1 MNTNNT
7 ANLQHDE
14 TVKHKVAE
22 ALLSIDAVSLSPNDP
37 FTWASG
43 LKSPIYCDNRLI
55 VSHPEVR
62 KFISKNLIKL
72 IQENFPEVEVIAGT
86 ATAGIPHAS
95 WVSAVL
101 EKPMVYVRSSPK
113 KHGRGNMIEG
123 IIKPGQKVVIVED
136 LISTGGSSLTCA
148 DALKEAGAE
157 VIGVAAI
164 FSYDLPIAAE
174 NFGKAGLHYATLS
187 NYPALLETALSKNI
201 ISEEER
207 VALTEWNK
215 DPSSWGK

>member
-1 MNTNNT
+1 MMKTNV
-7 ANLQHDE
+7 AHD
-14 TVKHKVAE
+14 VAE
-22 ALLSIDAVSLSPNDP
+22 ALLSIDAVSLSPQKP

-55 VSHPEVR
+55 VSYPQVR
-62 KFISKNLIKL
+62 KFISKNLIEL
-72 IQENFPEVEVIAGT
+72 IREKFPEAEVVAGT

-136 LISTGGSSLTCA
+136 LISTGGSSITCA
-148 DALKEAGAE
+148 HALREAGAD
-157 VIGVAAI
+157 VLGVAAI
-164 FSYDLPIAAE
+164 FSYELPIADE
-174 NFGKAGLHYATLS
+174 NFERENLRHATLS
-187 NYPALLETALSKNI
+187 NYPALVETALEKNI
-201 ISEEER
+201 INEEER
-207 VALTEWNK
+207 LALTEWNK

>member
-1 MNTNNT
+1 MIK
-7 ANLQHDE
+7 QD
-14 TVKHKVAE
+14 VAE
-22 ALLSIDAVSLSPNDP
+22 ALLSINAVSLSPNEP

-43 LKSPIYCDNRLI
+43 IKSPIYCDNRLI
-55 VSHPEVR
+55 VSYPEVR

-72 IQENFPEVEVIAGT
+72 IQEQFPEVEVIAGT

-123 IIKPGQKVVIVED
+123 IIQPGQKVVIVED
-136 LISTGGSSLTCA
+136 LISTGGSSITCA
-148 DALKEAGAE
+148 HALREAGAD

-164 FSYDLPIAAE
+164 FSYELPIAAE
-174 NFGKAGLHYATLS
+174 NFGKEDIRYATLS
-187 NYPALLETALSKNI
+187 NYPALLETALAKDI
-201 ISEEER
+201 ITEEER
-207 VALTEWNK
+207 IALTE
-215 DPSSWGK
+215 

>member
-1 MNTNNT
+1 MIKN
-7 ANLQHDE
+7 E
-14 TVKHKVAE
+14 VAK
-22 ALLSIDAVSLSPNDP
+22 ALLSINAVSLSPNDP

-43 LKSPIYCDNRLI
+43 IKSPIYCDNRLI
-55 VSHPEVR
+55 VSYPEVR
-62 KFISKNLIKL
+62 KFISKNLIQL
-72 IQENFPEVEVIAGT
+72 IKEQFPDVEVIAGT

-123 IIKPGQKVVIVED
+123 IIQPGQKVVIVED
-136 LISTGGSSLTCA
+136 LISTGGSSITCA
-148 DALKEAGAE
+148 HALREAGAE

-164 FSYDLPIAAE
+164 FSYELPIAAE
-174 NFGKAGLHYATLS
+174 NFEREGIRYATLS
-187 NYPALLETALSKNI
+187 NYPALLETALNKNI
-201 ISEEER
+201 INETER

-215 DPSSWGK
+215 DPGNWGK

>member
-1 MNTNNT
+1 MIK
-7 ANLQHDE
+7 QD
-14 TVKHKVAE
+14 VAE
-22 ALLSIDAVSLSPNDP
+22 ALLSIDAVSLSPNEP

-43 LKSPIYCDNRLI
+43 IKSPIYCDNRLI
-55 VSHPEVR
+55 VSYPEVR

-72 IQENFPEVEVIAGT
+72 IQEKFPEAEVIAGT

-123 IIKPGQKVVIVED
+123 IVKPGQKVVIVED
-136 LISTGGSSLTCA
+136 LISTGGSSITCA
-148 DALKEAGAE
+148 HALREAGAD

-164 FSYDLPIAAE
+164 FSYELPIAAE
-174 NFGKAGLHYATLS
+174 NFEKEGLRYATLS
-187 NYPALLETALSKNI
+187 NYPALLETALAKNI
-201 ISEEER
+201 INETER
-207 VALTEWNK
+207 TALTEWNK
-215 DPSSWGK
+215 DPGNWGK

>member
-1 MNTNNT
+1 MIK
-7 ANLQHDE
+7 QD
-14 TVKHKVAE
+14 VAE
-22 ALLSIDAVSLSPNDP
+22 ALLSINAVSLSPNEP

-43 LKSPIYCDNRLI
+43 IKSPIYCDNRLI
-55 VSHPEVR
+55 VSYPTVR

-72 IQENFPEVEVIAGT
+72 IEEKFPEAEVVAGT

-136 LISTGGSSLTCA
+136 LISTGGSSITCA
-148 DALKEAGAE
+148 HALREAGAE
-157 VIGVAAI
+157 VLGVAAI
-164 FSYDLPIAAE
+164 FSYELPIAAE
-174 NFGKAGLHYATLS
+174 NFEKEGLRHATLS
-187 NYPALLETALSKNI
+187 NYPALLETALAKKI
-201 ISEEER
+201 INEEER

-215 DPSSWGK
+215 DPGNWGK

>member
-1 MNTNNT
+1 MIK
-7 ANLQHDE
+7 QD
-14 TVKHKVAE
+14 VAE
-22 ALLSIDAVSLSPNDP
+22 ALLSINAVSLSPNEP

-43 LKSPIYCDNRLI
+43 IKSPIYCDNRLI
-55 VSHPEVR
+55 VSYPVVR

-72 IQENFPEVEVIAGT
+72 IEEKFPEAEVVAGT

-136 LISTGGSSLTCA
+136 LISTGGSSITCA
-148 DALKEAGAE
+148 HALREAGAE
-157 VIGVAAI
+157 VLGVAAI
-164 FSYDLPIAAE
+164 FSYELPIAAE
-174 NFGKAGLHYATLS
+174 NFEKEGLRYATLS
-187 NYPALLETALSKNI
+187 NYPALLETALAKNI
-201 ISEEER
+201 INEEER
-207 VALTEWNK
+207 IALTEWNK
-215 DPSSWGK
+215 DPGNWGK

>member
-1 MNTNNT
+1 MIK
-7 ANLQHDE
+7 QD
-14 TVKHKVAE
+14 VAE
-22 ALLSIDAVSLSPNDP
+22 ALLSIDAVSLSPNEP

-43 LKSPIYCDNRLI
+43 IKSPIYCDNRLI
-55 VSHPEVR
+55 VSYPEVR

-72 IQENFPEVEVIAGT
+72 IQEKFPEAEVIAGT

-123 IIKPGQKVVIVED
+123 IVKPGQKVVIVED
-136 LISTGGSSLTCA
+136 LISTGGSSITCA
-148 DALKEAGAE
+148 HALREAGAD

-164 FSYDLPIAAE
+164 FSYELPIAAE
-174 NFGKAGLHYATLS
+174 NFEKEGLRYATLS
-187 NYPALLETALSKNI
+187 NYPALLETALAKNI
-201 ISEEER
+201 INEAER
-207 VALTEWNK
+207 TALTEWNK
-215 DPSSWGK
+215 DPGNWGK

>member
-1 MNTNNT
+1 MIK
-7 ANLQHDE
+7 QD
-14 TVKHKVAE
+14 VAE
-22 ALLSIDAVSLSPNDP
+22 ALLSINAVSLSPNEP

-43 LKSPIYCDNRLI
+43 IKSPIYCDNRLI
-55 VSHPEVR
+55 VSYPEVR

-72 IQENFPEVEVIAGT
+72 IQEQFPEVEVIAGT

-123 IIKPGQKVVIVED
+123 IIQPGQKVVIVED
-136 LISTGGSSLTCA
+136 LISTGGSSITCA
-148 DALKEAGAE
+148 HALREAGAD

-164 FSYDLPIAAE
+164 FSYELPIAAE
-174 NFGKAGLHYATLS
+174 NFGKEDIRYATLS
-187 NYPALLETALSKNI
+187 NYPALLETALAKDI
-201 ISEEER
+201 ITEEER
-207 VALTEWNK
+207 IALTEWNK
-215 DPSSWGK
+215 DPGNWGK

>member
-1 MNTNNT
+1 MIK
-7 ANLQHDE
+7 QD
-14 TVKHKVAE
+14 VAE
-22 ALLSIDAVSLSPNDP
+22 ALLSINAVSLSPNEP

-43 LKSPIYCDNRLI
+43 IKSPIYCDNRLI
-55 VSHPEVR
+55 VSYPEVR

-72 IQENFPEVEVIAGT
+72 IQEQFPEVEVIAGT

-123 IIKPGQKVVIVED
+123 IITPGQKVVIVED
-136 LISTGGSSLTCA
+136 LISTGGSSITCA
-148 DALKEAGAE
+148 HALRDAGAD

-164 FSYDLPIAAE
+164 FSYELPIAAE
-174 NFGKAGLHYATLS
+174 NFGKEELRYATLS
-187 NYPALLETALSKNI
+187 NYPALVETALKKNI
-201 ISEEER
+201 ITEEER

-215 DPSSWGK
+215 DPGSWGK

>member
-1 MNTNNT
+1 MIK
-7 ANLQHDE
+7 QD
-14 TVKHKVAE
+14 VAE
-22 ALLSIDAVSLSPNDP
+22 ALLSINAVSLSPNEP

-43 LKSPIYCDNRLI
+43 IKSPIYCDNRLI
-55 VSHPEVR
+55 VSYPEVR

-72 IQENFPEVEVIAGT
+72 IQEKFPEAEVVAGT

-136 LISTGGSSLTCA
+136 LISTGGSSITCA
-148 DALKEAGAE
+148 HALREAGAE
-157 VIGVAAI
+157 VLGVAAI
-164 FSYDLPIAAE
+164 FSYELPIAGE
-174 NFGKAGLHYATLS
+174 NFNKEGLRHATLS
-187 NYPALLETALSKNI
+187 NYPALLETALAKDI
-201 ISEEER
+201 ITEEER
-207 VALTEWNK
+207 IALTEWNK
-215 DPSSWGK
+215 DPGNWGK

>member
-1 MNTNNT
+1 MIKN
-7 ANLQHDE
+7 D
-14 TVKHKVAE
+14 VAE
-22 ALLSIDAVSLSPNDP
+22 ALLSINAVSLSPNEP

-55 VSHPEVR
+55 VSYPEVR

-72 IQENFPEVEVIAGT
+72 IQENFPEAEVIAGT

-123 IIKPGQKVVIVED
+123 IITPGQKVVIVED
-136 LISTGGSSLTCA
+136 LISTGGSSITCA
-148 DALKEAGAE
+148 HALRDAGAD

-164 FSYDLPIAAE
+164 FSYELPIAAE
-174 NFGKAGLHYATLS
+174 NFGKEELRYATLS
-187 NYPALLETALSKNI
+187 NYPALVETALKKNI
-201 ISEEER
+201 ITEEER

-215 DPSSWGK
+215 DPGNWGK

>member
-1 MNTNNT
+1 MIK
-7 ANLQHDE
+7 QD
-14 TVKHKVAE
+14 VAE
-22 ALLSIDAVSLSPNDP
+22 ALLSINAVSLSPNEP

-43 LKSPIYCDNRLI
+43 IKSPIYCDNRLI
-55 VSHPEVR
+55 VSYPEVR

-72 IQENFPEVEVIAGT
+72 IQEQFPEVEVIAGT

-123 IIKPGQKVVIVED
+123 IIHPGQKVVIVED
-136 LISTGGSSLTCA
+136 LISTGGSSITCA
-148 DALKEAGAE
+148 HALREAGAD

-164 FSYDLPIAAE
+164 FSYELPIAEE
-174 NFGKAGLHYATLS
+174 NFGKEGIRYATLS
-187 NYPALLETALSKNI
+187 NYPALLETALAKDI
-201 ISEEER
+201 ITEEER
-207 VALTEWNK
+207 IALTEWNK
-215 DPSSWGK
+215 DPGNWGK

>member
-1 MNTNNT
+1 MIK
-7 ANLQHDE
+7 QD
-14 TVKHKVAE
+14 VAE
-22 ALLSIDAVSLSPNDP
+22 ALLSINAVSLSPNEP

-43 LKSPIYCDNRLI
+43 IKSPIYCDNRLI
-55 VSHPEVR
+55 VSYPVVR

-72 IQENFPEVEVIAGT
+72 IEEKFPEAEVVAGT

-136 LISTGGSSLTCA
+136 LISTGGSSITCA
-148 DALKEAGAE
+148 HALREAGAE
-157 VIGVAAI
+157 VLGVAAI
-164 FSYDLPIAAE
+164 FSYELPIAAE
-174 NFGKAGLHYATLS
+174 NFEKEGLRYATLS
-187 NYPALLETALSKNI
+187 NYPALLETALAKNI
-201 ISEEER
+201 INEEER

-215 DPSSWGK
+215 DPGNWGK

>member
-1 MNTNNT
+1 MIKN
-7 ANLQHDE
+7 E
-14 TVKHKVAE
+14 VAK
-22 ALLSIDAVSLSPNDP
+22 ALLSINAVSLSPNEP

-43 LKSPIYCDNRLI
+43 IKSPIYCDNRLI
-55 VSHPEVR
+55 VSYPEVR
-62 KFISKNLIKL
+62 KFISKNLIQL
-72 IQENFPEVEVIAGT
+72 IKEQFPEVEVIAGT

-123 IIKPGQKVVIVED
+123 IIQPGQKVVIVED
-136 LISTGGSSLTCA
+136 LISTGGSSITCA
-148 DALKEAGAE
+148 HALREAGAE

-174 NFGKAGLHYATLS
+174 NFERENLRYATLS
-187 NYPALLETALSKNI
+187 NYPALLETALDKNI
-201 ISEEER
+201 INETER
-207 VALTEWNK
+207 TALTEWNK
-215 DPSSWGK
+215 DPGNWGK

>member
-1 MNTNNT
+1 MIK
-7 ANLQHDE
+7 QD
-14 TVKHKVAE
+14 VAE
-22 ALLSIDAVSLSPNDP
+22 ALLSINAVSLSPNEP

-43 LKSPIYCDNRLI
+43 IKSPIYCDNRLI
-55 VSHPEVR
+55 VSYPEVR

-72 IQENFPEVEVIAGT
+72 IQEKFPEAEVIAGT

-136 LISTGGSSLTCA
+136 LISTGGSSITCA
-148 DALKEAGAE
+148 HALREAGAE
-157 VIGVAAI
+157 VLGVAAI
-164 FSYDLPIAAE
+164 FSYELPIADE
-174 NFGKAGLHYATLS
+174 NFSKEGLRYATLS
-187 NYPALLETALSKNI
+187 NYPALLETALKKDI
-201 ISEEER
+201 ITEEER

-215 DPSSWGK
+215 DPGNWGK

>member
-1 MNTNNT
+1 MIKN
-7 ANLQHDE
+7 E
-14 TVKHKVAE
+14 VAK
-22 ALLSIDAVSLSPNDP
+22 ALLSINAVSLSPNEP

-43 LKSPIYCDNRLI
+43 IKSPIYCDNRLI
-55 VSHPEVR
+55 VSYPEVR
-62 KFISKNLIKL
+62 KFISKNLIQL
-72 IQENFPEVEVIAGT
+72 IRDEFPEVEVIAGT

-136 LISTGGSSLTCA
+136 LISTGGSSITCA
-148 DALKEAGAE
+148 HALREAGAE

-164 FSYDLPIAAE
+164 FSYELPIAAE
-174 NFGKAGLHYATLS
+174 NFARENLRYATLS
-187 NYPALLETALSKNI
+187 NYPALVETALDKNI
-201 ISEEER
+201 INETER
-207 VALTEWNK
+207 AALTEWNK
-215 DPSSWGK
+215 DPGNWGK

>member
-1 MNTNNT
+1 MIK
-7 ANLQHDE
+7 QD
-14 TVKHKVAE
+14 VAE
-22 ALLSIDAVSLSPNDP
+22 ALLSINAVSLSPNEP

-43 LKSPIYCDNRLI
+43 IKSPIYCDNRLI
-55 VSHPEVR
+55 VSYPEVR

-72 IQENFPEVEVIAGT
+72 IQEKFPEAEVIAGT

-123 IIKPGQKVVIVED
+123 IIQPGQKVVIVED
-136 LISTGGSSLTCA
+136 LISTGGSSITCA
-148 DALKEAGAE
+148 HALREAGAE
-157 VIGVAAI
+157 VLGVAAI
-164 FSYDLPIAAE
+164 FSYELPIADE
-174 NFGKAGLHYATLS
+174 NFKKEGLRHATLS
-187 NYPALLETALSKNI
+187 NYPALLETALAKDI
-201 ISEEER
+201 ITEEER

-215 DPSSWGK
+215 DPGNWGK

>member
-1 MNTNNT
+1 MIK
-7 ANLQHDE
+7 QD
-14 TVKHKVAE
+14 VAE
-22 ALLSIDAVSLSPNDP
+22 ALLSINAVSLSPNEP

-43 LKSPIYCDNRLI
+43 IKSPIYCDNRLI
-55 VSHPEVR
+55 VSYPVVR

-72 IQENFPEVEVIAGT
+72 IEEKFPEAEVVAGT

-136 LISTGGSSLTCA
+136 LISTGGSSITCA
-148 DALKEAGAE
+148 HALREAGAE
-157 VIGVAAI
+157 VLGVAAI
-164 FSYDLPIAAE
+164 FSYELPIAAE
-174 NFGKAGLHYATLS
+174 NFEKEGLRYATLS
-187 NYPALLETALSKNI
+187 NYPALLETALTKNI
-201 ISEEER
+201 INEEER

-215 DPSSWGK
+215 DPGNWGK

>member
-1 MNTNNT
+1 MIK
-7 ANLQHDE
+7 QD
-14 TVKHKVAE
+14 VAE
-22 ALLSIDAVSLSPNDP
+22 ALLSINAVSLSPNEP

-43 LKSPIYCDNRLI
+43 IKSPIYCDNRLI
-55 VSHPEVR
+55 VSYPEVR

-72 IQENFPEVEVIAGT
+72 IQEEFPEAEVVAGT

-123 IIKPGQKVVIVED
+123 IVKPGQKVVIVED
-136 LISTGGSSLTCA
+136 LISTGGSSITCA
-148 DALKEAGAE
+148 HALREAGAD

-164 FSYDLPIAAE
+164 FSYELPVAAE
-174 NFGKAGLHYATLS
+174 NFEKEGLRYATLS
-187 NYPALLETALSKNI
+187 NYPALLETALAKNI
-201 ISEEER
+201 INEEER
-207 VALTEWNK
+207 SVLTEWNK
-215 DPSSWGK
+215 DPGNWGK